1 MVNQR
6 RPSARCAFRH
16 LAGARGSAELQSA
29 ASSDAGRIPAGL
41 RGAAES
47 RLPIG
52 LPGRQLCHPEGT
64 SRRLRCLLGRT
75 ECGRRRARPGLLGF
89 LPGPRGAEASVPR
102 RVVSGT
108 TAGRCD
114 RQGVCGFLPGEQDEW
129 RTERDSGN
137 QVGKEWAKVIK
148 NEKQYRITKAQIR
161 QFQDAVAELAGQAR
175 PSNIRPRLWEA
186 QREAARSQME
196 ELREQ
201 VEAYERLNAGRSK
214 EVVLE
219 AVEDL
224 PKALIR
230 ARIAAGM
237 TQEGLARRLGVKPQ
251 QVQRYEATEYE
262 SASFARILK
271 VVQALG
277 LSMPRAVRLVRN
289 G

>member
-1 MVNQR
+1 M
-6 RPSARCAFRH
+6 
-16 LAGARGSAELQSA
+16 
-29 ASSDAGRIPAGL
+29 
-41 RGAAES
+41 
-47 RLPIG
+47 
-52 LPGRQLCHPEGT
+52 
-64 SRRLRCLLGRT
+64 
-75 ECGRRRARPGLLGF
+75 
-89 LPGPRGAEASVPR
+89 
-102 RVVSGT
+102 
-108 TAGRCD
+108 
-114 RQGVCGFLPGEQDEW
+114 
-129 RTERDSGN
+129 
-137 QVGKEWAKVIK
+137 IK
-148 NEKQYRITKAQIR
+148 NEKQYRITKAQVR
-161 QFQDAVAELAGQAR
+161 RFQDAIAELAGQAR
-175 PSNIRPRLWEA
+175 PANIGARLWEA
-186 QREAARSQME
+186 QRAAARSQME

-219 AVEDL
+219 GVEDL

-277 LSMPRAVRLVRN
+277 LSMPSAVRLVRN